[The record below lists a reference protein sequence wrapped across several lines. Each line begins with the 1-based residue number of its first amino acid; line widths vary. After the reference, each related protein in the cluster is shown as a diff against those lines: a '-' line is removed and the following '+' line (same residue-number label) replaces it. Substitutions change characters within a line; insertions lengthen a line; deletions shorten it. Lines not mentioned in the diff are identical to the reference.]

1 MRRKVPKIALAG
13 IVAALLAV
21 SACGSGGDG
30 GPAVAADEQMASTS
44 ETDASAPQF
53 GPVSPEQAADL
64 AADPSITVIDVRTP
78 AEYAQGHLAD
88 AVLIDFN
95 GADFDA
101 RIAELDP
108 GETYLVYCRSDN
120 RSGQAVAAMAEIGI
134 DQVYDLDGGIVAY
147 SAAGLPLGG

>member
-1 MRRKVPKIALAG
+1 MRRNVPKTALAG

-30 GPAVAADEQMASTS
+30 GPAVAADEQMAATA
-44 ETDASAPQF
+44 ETDTSTPPF
-53 GPVSPEQAADL
+53 GLVSPEQAADL
-64 AADPSITVIDVRTP
+64 ATDPSITVIDVRTP
-78 AEYAQGHLAD
+78 AEYAEGHLAD

-101 RIAELDP
+101 RIAELDSD
-108 GETYLVYCRSDN
+108 ETYLVYCRSDN

-134 DQVYDLDGGIVAY
+134 DRVYDMDGGILAY
-147 SAAGLPLGG
+147 SAAGLPLVG